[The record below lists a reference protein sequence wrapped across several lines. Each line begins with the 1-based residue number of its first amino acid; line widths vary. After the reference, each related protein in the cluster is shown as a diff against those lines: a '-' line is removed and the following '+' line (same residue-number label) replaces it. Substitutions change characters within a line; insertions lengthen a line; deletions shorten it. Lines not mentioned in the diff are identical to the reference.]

1 MLNTKVSGSK
11 QMDDLPDDMCRL
23 LATWIIPH
31 LDKNGVFH
39 GDPLMVKNLVFTR
52 RHDIDTAT
60 VERYL
65 LAMESVGLIVRF
77 YAKGEWWIQYPNFAK
92 NQVGLRPERETTDF
106 PSPEDAEEK
115 PPATLPQIPESP
127 CGKIPQTS
135 DNARGKNPQALDDA
149 CGKIPAEVKLSEV
162 KLSQDQISAP
172 KIGAD
177 EDIEDLEYAA
187 LDEDG
192 YPQDT
197 NPTDSEPIIQY
208 IVSEAR
214 RNVTPTQA
222 KKLKAG
228 VPFHNPKYPAPSV
241 LFQKDKLF
249 AQFVSE
255 KIKWATGAFDGKRK
269 TTGSLVS
276 AICKYETERFGWLD
290 YKQAHEERKELE
302 AEMTHTKAETPP
314 PYRNPELD
322 PEELKAFYKE
332 LGVGRNGKKLT
343 DEEIDELVRNGI

>member
-1 MLNTKVSGSK
+1 MEEEFCRHRNPIEQLGFAQLRHIATIDPEISDGAYRTYALYLMYAQQSGKGWPSRERMAK
-11 QMDDLPDDMCRL
+11 ERNVNDATISRHNAELESLGYITRQRRTGHSSITIMESIDLIPRL
-23 LATWIIPH
+23 KELAT
-31 LDKNGVFH
+31 N
-39 GDPLMVKNLVFTR
+39 
-52 RHDIDTAT
+52 
-60 VERYL
+60 YL
-65 LAMESVGLIVRF
+65 H
-77 YAKGEWWIQYPNFAK
+77 
-92 NQVGLRPERETTDF
+92 ERE
-106 PSPEDAEEK
+106 DAKAQRELDAMSNVAELRHEMLQNRDVEEEPK
-115 PPATLPQIPESP
+115 KNNQLQS
-127 CGKIPQTS
+127 S
-135 DNARGKNPQALDDA
+135 ARKNR
-149 CGKIPAEVKLSEV
+149 
-162 KLSQDQISAP
+162 
-172 KIGAD
+172 AD
-177 EDIEDLEYAA
+177 EDDAPELEYAA

-241 LFQKDKLF
+241 LFQRDKLF
-249 AQFVSE
+249 QQFVSE

-290 YKQAHEERKELE
+290 YKQNHEERKELE
-302 AEMTHTKAETPP
+302 AEMTHTKPDTPP
-314 PYRNPELD
+314 PYQLPEQD
-322 PEELKAFYKE
+322 PEELVAFYKE

-343 DEEIDELVRNGI
+343 EDEIRELVRG